1 MAYPSPELRSL
12 SCAVPMGFV
21 RAVVYVYAGGR
32 RLCPAS
38 LVSGCIGDTRA
49 RVWSVWSLVWS
60 GATGVGSVLVLLCLC
75 SQGVH
80 LVRCAFSNN
89 YGLFYCRLPL
99 PRRMNG
105 LDSEKRSPT
114 PSPTWTSCP
123 RRVQ

>member
-49 RVWSVWSLVWS
+49 RVVSVVSSVVWRDR
-60 GATGVGSVLVLLCLC
+60 GRVCTCFVMFVLARGSPCAVCLFEIAVFFIA
-75 SQGVH
+75 GF
-80 LVRCAFSNN
+80 R
-89 YGLFYCRLPL
+89 Y
-99 PRRMNG
+99 
-105 LDSEKRSPT
+105 
-114 PSPTWTSCP
+114 
-123 RRVQ
+123 RVE